1 MTATASAEPRGTTV
15 DPEDVARFSAMA
27 DEWWDPEGKF
37 APLHRFNPVRLAWL
51 RERLCGRFDRDP
63 RAMRPF
69 EGLRFLDV
77 GCGGGLISEPVA
89 RMGADVTGIDA
100 SERNVGT
107 ARAHAER
114 TDVSVRYL
122 ATTAEELRAAG
133 ETFDAVLSLEVV
145 EHVADV
151 DLFLSSC
158 CGMVREGGAMALATL
173 NRTPKAFLMG
183 IVGAEYVLRWLPRGT
198 HRWSQFVRPSEL
210 ARAVRNNGLDVAA
223 MTGLAYDML
232 SGEWRLAK
240 DVSVNYMMFATKGEG
255 ASRK

>member
-1 MTATASAEPRGTTV
+1 
-15 DPEDVARFSAMA
+15 
-27 DEWWDPEGKF
+27 
-37 APLHRFNPVRLAWL
+37 
-51 RERLCGRFDRDP
+51 
-63 RAMRPF
+63 
-69 EGLRFLDV
+69 
-77 GCGGGLISEPVA
+77 
-89 RMGADVTGIDA
+89 
-100 SERNVGT
+100 
-107 ARAHAER
+107 
-114 TDVSVRYL
+114 
-122 ATTAEELRAAG
+122 
-133 ETFDAVLSLEVV
+133 
-145 EHVADV
+145 
-151 DLFLSSC
+151 
-158 CGMVREGGAMALATL
+158 MALATL